1 MTRGCSGLENP
12 AAFQQATPPPRRA
25 AGSTSYRADPK
36 ETTEWDDL
44 QRKYGNLPKL
54 EKEVEPEEEEVDD
67 SVEARFAGASAAA
80 MAEAVEGDDME
91 EDEEATLAAI
101 RAKRM
106 EQLMASAKKNKVRL
120 TGPVLARTL
129 LRTLFNP
136 SLAQFGALYPLTR
149 DEYTK
154 EVTEGSKECWVVV
167 LLYND
172 AVDASRALQ
181 EVLER
186 LAPKHKAVKF
196 LRIKADQCIE
206 GFPDRNVP
214 TLLLYHEGENQRQ
227 LMGPGVYGG
236 KRNGA
241 GITEDTVEWVLADE
255 GVLST
260 DLTEDPRPEQG
271 SGSKG
276 AGGVFFTGA
285 TGMGGMGYDEDA

>member
-1 MTRGCSGLENP
+1 MSNVGS
-12 AAFQQATPPPRRA
+12 
-25 AGSTSYRADPK
+25 STSYRADPK

-106 EQLMASAKKNKVRL
+106 EQLMASAKKNK
-120 TGPVLARTL
+120 
-129 LRTLFNP
+129 
-136 SLAQFGALYPLTR
+136 FGALYPLTR

-271 SGSKG
+271 TGSKG

-285 TGMGGMGYDEDA
+285 TGMGGMAYDEDA